1 MGESSSMGKTSHTL
15 RHSALEN
22 RSIKSFQ
29 LSIPPNP
36 THHHFGVWTF
46 SERAKNGI
54 PKYIQSAQHTS
65 HASTPRTIGVG
76 DGMDARSEHVPPRP
90 AGTMPPRTYH
100 DRATAR
106 PGRPGTPGAPDSTQ
120 TREAIKSTTPPLT
133 FLRPT
138 LHNFASQDELCPK
151 NCRTPTCDTQNAP
164 KSHLF

>member
-1 MGESSSMGKTSHTL
+1 MATHARRAHLTSWPSTSYRKSH
-15 RHSALEN
+15 
-22 RSIKSFQ
+22 RSHV
-29 LSIPPNP
+29 IPPASGRC
-36 THHHFGVWTF
+36 TLAHFSARPPKRNISGNV
-46 SERAKNGI
+46 
-54 PKYIQSAQHTS
+54 PKYIQNIPRTS
-65 HASTPRTIGVG
+65 HASTPKNIGVG

-120 TREAIKSTTPPLT
+120 TRGAIKSTKPTLT

-138 LHNFASQDELCPK
+138 IHNFASQDELYLK
-151 NCRTPTCDTQNAP
+151 KCRTPPHNTQNAP

>member
-36 THHHFGVWTF
+36 THHHFWVWTF

-54 PKYIQSAQHTS
+54 PKYIQSTPCTS

-90 AGTMPPRTYH
+90 AGTISPRTYH

-120 TREAIKSTTPPLT
+120 TRGAIKSTTPPLT

-138 LHNFASQDELCPK
+138 LHNFASQDELYLK
-151 NCRTPTCDTQNAP
+151 NCRTPTYDTQNAP

>member
-1 MGESSSMGKTSHTL
+1 MGKTSHTL

-36 THHHFGVWTF
+36 THHRFWVWTF
-46 SERAKNGI
+46 SESEEWDSKIYTKHTTHEPCIHSKN
-54 PKYIQSAQHTS
+54 
-65 HASTPRTIGVG
+65 IGVG
-76 DGMDARSEHVPPRP
+76 DGMDARSEHVPP
-90 AGTMPPRTYH
+90 PPRRHHVPTNIS
-100 DRATAR
+100 REATAR

-120 TREAIKSTTPPLT
+120 KREAIKKATPPLT

-138 LHNFASQDELCPK
+138 IHNFASQDELCPK
-151 NCRTPTCDTQNAP
+151 NCRTPTYDTQNAP

>member
-1 MGESSSMGKTSHTL
+1 MGESASMGKTSHTL

-36 THHHFGVWTF
+36 THHHFWVWTF

-54 PKYIQSAQHTS
+54 PKYIQSTPCTS

-90 AGTMPPRTYH
+90 AGTMSPRTYH

-120 TREAIKSTTPPLT
+120 TREAIKSTTPPSL
-133 FLRPT
+133 FSDRPYTT
-138 LHNFASQDELCPK
+138 LQRKTNS
-151 NCRTPTCDTQNAP
+151 AP
-164 KSHLF
+164 KTAKRRHTTHKTLPKAT